1 MCAALFKDNKDIRVP
16 EHSETDL
23 GVHIFVLFEC
33 I

>member
-1 MCAALFKDNKDIRVP
+1 MCAALFKDNKDIRVL